1 MKCYNVPEFMK
12 GPVTITPQQF
22 ADVLKTDGQTVTYGK

>member
-1 MKCYNVPEFMK
+1 MKCYNVPEFMS

-22 ADVLKTDGQTVTYGK
+22 ADILKTAGQTVTYGK